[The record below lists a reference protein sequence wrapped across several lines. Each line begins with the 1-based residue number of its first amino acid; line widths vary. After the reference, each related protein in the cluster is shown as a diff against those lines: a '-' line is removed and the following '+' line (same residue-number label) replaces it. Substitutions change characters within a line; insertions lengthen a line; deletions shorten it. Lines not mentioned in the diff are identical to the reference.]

1 MSGERDVRE
10 RLRPPGSGSSSS
22 SNSGVLNSSRSDVAS
37 TDRFASST
45 QLLTAGGSS
54 PPRDRFATSSHP
66 ATLASA
72 LSSSS
77 SSSFSTHATPIRS
90 APSLIIP
97 ELVAGP
103 TANGAALNGVD
114 FGVLS
119 GVNGVKGINEINGV
133 KEGIPENAILPVSH
147 PPAVRMTNGGL
158 ESREAGSHAA
168 GLAGT
173 TLPRDAAE
181 FAAMAIAAAKAA
193 QRRTLEC
200 AIDAVDAL
208 SAWCGAASAGGVGG
222 GGGATGGALMR
233 RGGGGGGAS
242 VLGGGGDPLKGSRKI
257 WVAGLLL
264 VALISL
270 LNTAHVRDFR
280 KDDVTPFVTSLASS
294 EAQLARQLQAQA
306 SVVSE
311 LSSRS
316 QQQVQ
321 LLGALLQRTQ
331 GLEGALGR
339 LAEGRVQ
346 ELRLQ
351 RAIIDSLKARVA
363 QLQKEVAAAKADSA
377 AASTAAAAA
386 AAAAAAGAG
395 DAGAAAAAATG
406 GGGAAATARGSLL
419 ELPTQGQGQGQ
430 GQRGDQRQEET
441 EQNEEQNEEQTQEQ
455 EQGQRQEQEH
465 QEQQE
470 RQEGEGEGEERRGE
484 RREGGDT
491 EGGGVVADLG
501 LIGREEEYTPF
512 REYSTP
518 SGYRFIRFSAHRISP
533 TAFAAIGVAPLS
545 ARSLSAPLSHCIWLP
560 PSGSPL
566 PPVRGALSAFFPSHP
581 SEQPSETVVLRCS
594 FPPPAAPGEGEQ
606 QGEGRGGGGEGALPY
621 GGSAAAVLAGGV
633 TIPLIREQQPPDEPS
648 TTTTTPSSSS
658 SSPFPPPFPSHLT
671 LCLPPLYG
679 PSLSPRALLEFLS
692 YHRLLGIDSFLLY
705 NAGGAT
711 EGVREVVR
719 REEEKG
725 RAVLLDM
732 MGLLEREHM
741 WNHGQ
746 VPALHDCIY
755 RSRLS
760 ARWLLYVDLDSY
772 LWLPPVTEP
781 RPLPPL
787 HILLETYDA
796 GNTVTTTS
804 SSSSNGTASAAVATA
819 ADPSLS
825 GWGDGSGSSRGG
837 SSSSVAGITFGS
849 LWFSIH
855 LCRPRADH
863 EIEVLGLPDPA
874 AAGMAAGRE
883 AAAGAAAAGGVPKES
898 QWGGA
903 RDGELQVE
911 RFVFHWPDPACHENE
926 HDGER
931 VFDPSLCPGEKGHRK
946 FIVDPRRVDTMTV
959 FGPAPSDPA
968 YPRMAHLSTSDLQ
981 LLHYRELGSGTEQ
994 GVCDEPT
1001 PRWRA
1006 VGWWHT
1012 DATYGKSIAALR
1024 QRVTCNF
1031 TATGCEGSPYS

>member
-208 SAWCGAASAGGVGG
+208 SAWCGAASAGG
-222 GGGATGGALMR
+222 
-233 RGGGGGGAS
+233 
-242 VLGGGGDPLKGSRKI
+242 
-257 WVAGLLL
+257 
-264 VALISL
+264 
-270 LNTAHVRDFR
+270 NTAHVRDFR

-363 QLQKEVAAAKADSA
+363 QLQKEVAAAKADAA

-491 EGGGVVADLG
+491 EGGGVVADLD

-581 SEQPSETVVLRCS
+581 SEQP
-594 FPPPAAPGEGEQ
+594 
-606 QGEGRGGGGEGALPY
+606 
-621 GGSAAAVLAGGV
+621 
-633 TIPLIREQQPPDEPS
+633 EQQPPDEPS

-883 AAAGAAAAGGVPKES
+883 AAAGAAAAGGVDAGGGRLWRGGVVRDKKVPKES